1 MGFPKLKLDRVHCVG
16 CRVVVVVVVLELN
29 VQTGTENGPFAK

>member
-16 CRVVVVVVVLELN
+16 CRVVVVVLELN